1 MEVSCTVGRAGG
13 TMESCSRCSVTIYIT
28 LSMEENKKGGNYIQ
42 PIGTRLVTATN
53 GGSDVK
59 FGKGTANFSAQL

>member
-1 MEVSCTVGRAGG
+1 
-13 TMESCSRCSVTIYIT
+13 
-28 LSMEENKKGGNYIQ
+28 MEEDKKGGNYIQ

-59 FGKGTANFSAQL
+59 FGKGTANFSAPI